1 MAIHYLGRFTSWL
14 AQNSAKETAVKTVSG
29 YLGVLTCTSNNTDD
43 RHARSPNTDDHNME
57 RYCVRFTDGLHDK
70 RHEQHERQ
78 LALDRVFGAIVKQ
91 LGAVATLQ
99 QESATLRYI
108 GSIRP
113 SLSHSD

>member
-1 MAIHYLGRFTSWL
+1 MRVPQILREKNEKQCCLEATDSIHD
-14 AQNSAKETAVKTVSG
+14 E
-29 YLGVLTCTSNNTDD
+29 
-43 RHARSPNTDDHNME
+43 
-57 RYCVRFTDGLHDK
+57 

-108 GSIRP
+108 GSERP
-113 SLSHSD
+113 SRSH